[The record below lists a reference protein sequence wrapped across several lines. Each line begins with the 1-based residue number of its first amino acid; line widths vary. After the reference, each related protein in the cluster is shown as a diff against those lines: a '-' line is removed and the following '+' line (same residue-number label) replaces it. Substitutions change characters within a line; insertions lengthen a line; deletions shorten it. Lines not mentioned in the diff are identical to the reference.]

1 MPKSSRRR
9 RCPPT
14 GGRLTESIPILLSAA
29 GKPPLAMAVGCRN
42 IDAGGRSDRHRWRL
56 IGRFWTRGVNLERMT
71 DRASQE
77 TAAHPLHLPWVGVV
91 PRKDPTGF
99 SYATGLSKGSLMAG
113 WVSPDPGWG
122 RAGLSRCAAGVCG
135 ERAGIL
141 PEYPGGHLSAPGYIS
156 VASKSDRAAMAD
168 SVRRGVPSW
177 AVAESSPARTCLPIA
192 NRVFGPKA
200 LHSPSSQATVPDA
213 QREEFFRLRYRVC

>member
-42 IDAGGRSDRHRWRL
+42 IDAGGRSDRHRWKL

-135 ERAGIL
+135 ERAAIL
-141 PEYPGGHLSAPGYIS
+141 PEYPGGHLSAPRYIS
-156 VASKSDRAAMAD
+156 VASKSDTAMAD